1 MARYT
6 STCRPLQQQ
15 LTVSSNLV
23 TSKVGFNGDT
33 VLSKAVYEDSKS
45 ISGTCSTDAMRV
57 MVLMKRKEEEEVRL
71 LERRNMSQGTW
82 SKFPWHPTLLTIN
95 NTTPFA
101 VMMHRILHVLIRST
115 ADTHDILI
123 RSASSVLRLHVNNS
137 MMSRK

>member
-1 MARYT
+1 MASSSLNT
-6 STCRPLQQQ
+6 SE
-15 LTVSSNLV
+15 VSFIEGTLV
-23 TSKVGFNGDT
+23 SQAVCEYSKGNFIIR
-33 VLSKAVYEDSKS
+33 SP
-45 ISGTCSTDAMRV
+45 DATRV
-57 MVLMKRKEEEEVRL
+57 MVLMESKEEEVRL

-101 VMMHRILHVLIRST
+101 VMMHRILHVLIRNT